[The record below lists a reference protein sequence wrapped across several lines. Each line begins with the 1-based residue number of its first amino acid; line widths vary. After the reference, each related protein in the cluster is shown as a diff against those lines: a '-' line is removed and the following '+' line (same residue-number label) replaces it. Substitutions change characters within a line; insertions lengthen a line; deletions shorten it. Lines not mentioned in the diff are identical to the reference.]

1 LQITLAIPGKE
12 CVKSR
17 WRFCQVIAL
26 LREDRTT
33 ASCPGK
39 AFLIADA
46 YVKKRVASIV
56 KGQELRR
63 YVL

>member
-1 LQITLAIPGKE
+1 
-12 CVKSR
+12 
-17 WRFCQVIAL
+17 